1 MQSSQP
7 LQKRL
12 QMRQLTL
19 FTFNRGKGAIKHA
32 GIGLNHLN
40 RISNL
45 KHAFFNKKSFYIKV
59 SWHVQELSDQSIKS
73 ELYAIIGRAI
83 FRVLIWNVHEKPE
96 HAAFQ
101 LSTCCSFF
109 NILKRKWT
117 FGWTQILSWKTGSGS
132 WVKTGLKNVQNVVF
146 RICVPYWIVR
156 GIVHLN

>member
-1 MQSSQP
+1 MNAGFVVTYP
-7 LQKRL
+7 
-12 QMRQLTL
+12 RQTVKIS
-19 FTFNRGKGAIKHA
+19 FPQEYTWPDGSIHA

-83 FRVLIWNVHEKPE
+83 FRVLAWNVHEKPE

-109 NILKRKWT
+109 NIFKRK
-117 FGWTQILSWKTGSGS
+117 
-132 WVKTGLKNVQNVVF
+132 
-146 RICVPYWIVR
+146 
-156 GIVHLN
+156 